1 MKKFFMALVV
11 LFASLLLNAA
21 EFRDVK
27 DITGDVVKVPA
38 KVEKTLR
45 FGMRTIKSY

>member
-1 MKKFFMALVV
+1 MKKFFMALMV

-38 KVEKTLR
+38 KVKKSLR